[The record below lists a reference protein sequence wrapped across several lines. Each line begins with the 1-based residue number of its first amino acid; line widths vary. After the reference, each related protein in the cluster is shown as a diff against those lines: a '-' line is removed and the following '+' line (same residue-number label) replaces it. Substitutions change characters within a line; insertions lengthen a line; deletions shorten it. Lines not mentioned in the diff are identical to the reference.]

1 MQRRSAALH
10 SSNRSVAPTEEDKPV
25 QHGARQD
32 TVAPAEARV
41 GPGRNNSRAEHRQGG
56 DLRAR
61 SIACSENRSPLTR
74 TKHRKFPFKRPQ
86 RKPVAPNS
94 VSPVPGPKRN
104 DRVKFHLPRLHAQV
118 STFSCTERSA
128 ARKSSRIRARPGQ
141 KPRGRSTLQIRPA
154 CLRPGPGRSE
164 AQPTANR
171 EQRTALSR
179 WIHPSAQPAHPDACA
194 NASLRSR
201 TGNRPARS
209 RRQQPEQAA
218 GHRGLPG
225 CRKDHAKCSC
235 PPASGPDG

>member
-1 MQRRSAALH
+1 MK
-10 SSNRSVAPTEEDKPV
+10 TF
-25 QHGARQD
+25 
-32 TVAPAEARV
+32 TC
-41 GPGRNNSRAEHRQGG
+41 
-56 DLRAR
+56 R

-154 CLRPGPGRSE
+154 RLRPGPGRSE

-225 CRKDHAKCSC
+225 CQKDHAKCSC